1 MSFEDIL
8 LTEPND
14 GNKRDESLLNNKEQ
28 QRTLKAFSLK

>member
-8 LTEPND
+8 LIEPNG